1 MKIEELDVSEKC
13 RDQLRSGGIDTV
25 EDIVDFFQYVFRNAT
40 FTISW
45 GGECFDEVV
54 AKLKLMGLL
63 PEDF

>member
-1 MKIEELDVSEKC
+1 MNIEELGVSEEC
-13 RDQLRSGGIDTV
+13 RDKLRSGGIDNV
-25 EDIVDFFQYVFRNAT
+25 DDIVDFFQYVFRNAT

-54 AKLKLMGLL
+54 DKLKLMGLL